1 MLVPQWIEDFNE
13 VRMTPA
19 GIMGAATTMGIPRSV
34 VSMQMDLLAFNKL
47 LSKVYPAKP
56 KVVAIGNPK

>member
-13 VRMTPA
+13 VRMHPA
-19 GIMGAATTMGIPRSV
+19 GIMGVATALGITRSV